1 MIANKTLEAIVTE
14 PITGGRGSSPALA
27 SIDVKELPDS
37 TWDVV
42 ILGAGVA
49 GASAAILASKQGL
62 KTLLVDSKPFPR
74 EKVCGGCLNLRSQAS
89 LDRLDVLQHVAT
101 AGAVRIESMQL
112 KILKTHARW
121 PVPAMLSIRRS
132 TLDAILV
139 EKAIACG
146 SQFLD
151 RTIGSLSASTLDSDT
166 STASDTSTRSVRL
179 QKDGD
184 SAVVESKSVLVASGL
199 TRSSIRQ
206 EDHGD
211 WPANVA
217 SDSRIGVQCLIPKS
231 QAVVFAD
238 GCLHMLVG
246 HQGYVGICKTDGG
259 LVDIAAA
266 IDPSSIPA
274 RGGIRQVV
282 QGILAECGINDIELP
297 EKDHWLAT
305 PSLTRCSSRVSGHR
319 VFLIGDAIGYV
330 EPFTGEGM
338 SWALASAESVM
349 HLVAEIAS
357 QGWRDD
363 MGARW
368 NDWAHRQRIHK
379 HRTCRWIAGQVRWPR
394 GAAWVLRACNW
405 LPPLRTSLIR
415 KTSQ

>member
-1 MIANKTLEAIVTE
+1 MIAIKAPERIV
-14 PITGGRGSSPALA
+14 
-27 SIDVKELPDS
+27 SIGVEDLHES
-37 TWDVV
+37 CWDVV

-49 GASAAILASKQGL
+49 GAAAAILAAKRGL
-62 KTLLVDSKPFPR
+62 KTLLVESKSFPR

-89 LDRLDVLQHVAT
+89 LDRLGVSQLVAD

-112 KILKTHARW
+112 TILKTQAQWH
-121 PVPAMLSIRRS
+121 VPAMLSVRRS

-139 EKAIACG
+139 DKAIGYG
-146 SQFLD
+146 SQFID
-151 RTIGSLSASTLDSDT
+151 RTVGSLMASTSDSG
-166 STASDTSTRSVRL
+166 TSTRSVRL
-179 QKDGD
+179 QRDGEP
-184 SAVVESKSVLVASGL
+184 VIVTSKSVLVASGL

-206 EDHGD
+206 EDHGN

-217 SDSRIGVQCLIPKS
+217 SDSRIGVQCLIPES
-231 QAVVFAD
+231 QAILFAD
-238 GCLHMLVG
+238 GRLHMLVG

-259 LVDIAAA
+259 LLDVAAA
-266 IDPSSIPA
+266 IDPSSITV

-282 QGILAECGINDIELP
+282 HGILAECGVTDIELP
-297 EKDHWLAT
+297 EKDQWLAT
-305 PSLTRCSSRVSGHR
+305 PSLTRCSSRVSDQR

-349 HLVAEIAS
+349 PMIAEIAA

-363 MGARW
+363 MGTRW

-405 LPPLRTSLIR
+405 LPPLRASFIR

>member
-1 MIANKTLEAIVTE
+1 MIAIKAPESIVRIGVE
-14 PITGGRGSSPALA
+14 DLYESC
-27 SIDVKELPDS
+27 
-37 TWDVV
+37 WDVV

-49 GASAAILASKQGL
+49 GAAAAILASKQGL
-62 KTLLVDSKPFPR
+62 KTLLVDSKSFPR

-89 LDRLDVLQHVAT
+89 LDRLDALHHIAT

-112 KILKTHARW
+112 KILKAQAQW

-139 EKAIACG
+139 EKAIGCG
-146 SQFLD
+146 SQFID
-151 RTIGSLSASTLDSDT
+151 RTIGSLMASTSN
-166 STASDTSTRSVRL
+166 SGTSTRSVRL
-179 QKDGD
+179 QRDGD
-184 SAVVESKSVLVASGL
+184 TVVVASKSVLVASGL

-206 EDHGD
+206 EDHGN

-217 SDSRIGVQCLIPKS
+217 SDSRIGVQCLIPES
-231 QAVVFAD
+231 QAVLFAD

-246 HQGYVGICKTDGG
+246 RQGYVGICKTDGG
-259 LVDIAAA
+259 LLDVAAA

-282 QGILAECGINDIELP
+282 RGILAECGVGEIELP
-297 EKDHWLAT
+297 EKDQWLAT
-305 PSLTRCSSRVSGHR
+305 PSLTRCSSRVSDHR

-338 SWALASAESVM
+338 SWALASAESVLPM
-349 HLVAEIAS
+349 IAEIAA

-363 MGARW
+363 MGTRW

-405 LPPLRTSLIR
+405 LPPLRASLIR